1 MTRLPPR
8 FVGDTIALDFLNSGH
23 RLGDRQVDSLATGN
37 GLLAW
42 LQELQL
48 LPAQTSQDLRARFS
62 AEALD
67 AAAAEAR
74 DLREWFRTF
83 AHQHKGNTLVEGD
96 LHELT
101 RLNQLLE
108 RDGTYSQIVCADESQ
123 TRLDMAI
130 RHRWQSPDSLVI
142 ALARALAAFICEE
155 DFSAVKTCQRAGC
168 ELFFIDRTPRHIR
181 KSCRRFIC
189 GDCSL
194 PARRTLRPNP
204 YRLEP

>member
-8 FVGDTIALDFLNSGH
+8 FAGDMIALDFLNSVH
-23 RLGDRQVDSLATGN
+23 RAGDRQVDLLATGA

-42 LQELQL
+42 LEEVQL
-48 LPAQTSQDLRARFS
+48 LPAQISQDLRAGFS

-74 DLREWFRTF
+74 ELREWFRTF
-83 AHQHKGNTLVEGD
+83 AHRHKGSALVEDD

-108 RDGTYSQIVCADESQ
+108 RDGTYNQIVCADENH
-123 TRLDMAI
+123 TTLEMAI
-130 RHRWQSPDSLVI
+130 RHRWQSPASLVI

-155 DFSAVKTCQRAGC
+155 DFSGVKTCQRVGC
-168 ELFFIDRTPRHIR
+168 ELFFFDRTPGQTR
-181 KSCRRFIC
+181 KLCRTSLC
-189 GDCSL
+189 GDHSM
-194 PARRTLRPNP
+194 R
-204 YRLEP
+204 